1 VSDSTELARVVTE
14 VAVPGTGEIVD
25 MNDPRAVARAL
36 NTLRDFQ
43 RTVREVSDVLQDRLR
58 EERAVLGAR
67 ALEYQGVSVKF
78 GADTEITYDAAAL
91 EEGLRAAGM
100 PESRIAEIV
109 VETVE
114 RKVRAVEAK
123 KAAAV
128 NPAYAAVVEQAR
140 SVVPKRQTVTVEV
153 AR

>member
-1 VSDSTELARVVTE
+1 VSDLVPAYRELVI
-14 VAVPGTGEIVD
+14 PITGEIVD
-25 MNDPRAVARAL
+25 VGDPISVAHAL
-36 NTLRDFQ
+36 DAIRDYKRMLRGVEDA
-43 RTVREVSDVLQDRLR
+43 LADRLR
-58 EERAVLGAR
+58 EERAVLGSR
-67 ALEYQGVSVKF
+67 TLEYQGVSVKF
-78 GADTEITYDAAAL
+78 GADTEITYDAVAL

-128 NPAYAAVVEQAR
+128 NPAYAAVVKQAR

>member
-1 VSDSTELARVVTE
+1 MSDLVPAYRELVI
-14 VAVPGTGEIVD
+14 PITGEIVD
-25 MNDPRAVARAL
+25 VGDPISVAHAL
-36 NTLRDFQ
+36 DAIRDYKRMLRGVEDA
-43 RTVREVSDVLQDRLR
+43 LADRLR
-58 EERAVLGAR
+58 EERAVLGSR
-67 ALEYQGVSVKF
+67 TLEYQGVSVKF
-78 GADTEITYDAAAL
+78 GADTEITYDAVAL

-100 PESRIAEIV
+100 PEPRIAEIV